1 MTRRVVITGMGALT
15 PLGLSV
21 APLWEGLAANRSGV
35 RSAPEWEA
43 VPGLHVRI
51 GAFVPEFNEKIIPR
65 PARRT
70 MGRVAQLAA
79 VACQQAAQ
87 DAHLEEADFTSERLG
102 LIYGSTLG
110 SPSVAQD
117 YFVSYAK
124 QGMDQINGT
133 DFLKV
138 MSHTTAV
145 NVSLF
150 LGITGRVESLA
161 AACATST
168 QAIGSAYEA
177 IAHGL
182 ADVMLCGGSEEL
194 HPTTAGTFDILY
206 ATSRTTDP
214 GLAPR
219 PFDAARDG
227 LVLGEGAGALV
238 LEELARARARGAKIY
253 GEVLGYATTCS
264 AIHMTQPH
272 AESMATCMRQALS
285 QAGLEPAQVAAVN
298 AHATGTLQGDAAEAQ
313 ATRAFVGTHA
323 PITAFKG
330 QLGHTLA
337 ASGAIECIAIAGMF
351 AQKEL
356 WPITHLQNPLP
367 EGEGLDFVRTK
378 RAWVPGPVLKNSFAF
393 GGINASLVLAP
404 ADPRA

>member
-1 MTRRVVITGMGALT
+1 VITGVGALT
-15 PLGLSV
+15 PLGLGV
-21 APLWEGLAANRSGV
+21 PELWAGLAANRSGV
-35 RSAPEWEA
+35 RAAPEWEA

-51 GAFVPEFNEKIIPR
+51 GAFVPDFDEKVIPR

-79 VACQQAAQ
+79 VACQQAAR
-87 DAHLEEADFTSERLG
+87 DAGLTAEDFASERMG
-102 LIYGSTLG
+102 LFYGSTLG

-117 YFVSYAK
+117 YFVTYAR
-124 QGMDQINGT
+124 QGMEQINGT

-168 QAIGSAYEA
+168 QTIGSAFEA
-177 IAHGL
+177 IRHGI
-182 ADVMLCGGSEEL
+182 ADVMLAGGSDEL

-206 ATSRTTDP
+206 ATSRATDP
-214 GLAPR
+214 NLAPR
-219 PFDAARDG
+219 PFDRARDG

-238 LEELARARARGAKIY
+238 LEELSRARARGAKIY
-253 GEVLGYATTCS
+253 GEVLGYATVCS

-272 AESMATCMRQALS
+272 AESMVTCMRLACA
-285 QAGLEPAQVAAVN
+285 QAGLAPAAIAAVN
-298 AHATGTLQGDAAEAQ
+298 AHATGTLQGDAAEAE
-313 ATRAFVGTHA
+313 ATLTFLGTRAPV
-323 PITAFKG
+323 TAFKG

-337 ASGAIECIAIAGMF
+337 ASGAIESIALAGMF

-356 WPITHLQNPLP
+356 WPIAHLQDPLP
-367 EGEGLDFVRTK
+367 EGAGLDFVGAR

-393 GGINASLVLAP
+393 GGVNATLVLAP
-404 ADPRA
+404 WEPGA